1 MFSRRLIIAFAAFAL
16 LAVALGALN
25 GWVSRLAEH
34 RVVRGRVAADLL
46 STYLD
51 LSAEKARLRIWVL
64 QSIAD
69 VSTDPAVGPDLA
81 QSMRRDIE
89 MLRDLADEAVRMDGP
104 DATLLNEHEDR
115 ARTIDLL
122 DDSVTSMLNRIKII
136 NDRTAGETAPFPLSA
151 VDEVF
156 DRYGEYDVR
165 ALLNQAIAAEIEAL
179 RRDRASADES
189 LAQARVVSNMAA
201 SSIVVL
207 AIILSIYF
215 SLALRRPLRE
225 LTAGAQAYEAG
236 DLAYRI
242 PGLSKDEF
250 GTLAQ
255 RMNQMASQLDLTS
268 QRERELRSGL
278 EVMVSERTVDLQAA
292 VADLQR
298 SEARRRQ
305 LLADIGHELRTPTTV
320 IRGEAEV
327 ALRARVMTD
336 ASYRESLV
344 RIATSAEQL
353 GKQIED
359 LLTIALD
366 DAEMLVLENDV
377 VEPEIELKRAISQ
390 VSTLASLRQVRLV
403 PDSSGPDS
411 FVKGDARRLGQIMS
425 VLLDNAIRYSHPSG
439 TVEISTSLS
448 QDGWSLQVRDY
459 GIGIPGE
466 DISRVFER
474 GFRSSLARTHR
485 ADGSGLGLSI
495 AKAFAE
501 RLGGALELESVV
513 GEGTTVRLRLPT
525 VDPKAAL

>member
-1 MFSRRLIIAFAAFAL
+1 MFSRRLILAFAAFAL

-25 GWVSRLAEH
+25 GWVSRVAEQ

-69 VSTDPAVGPDLA
+69 ASTDPAVGPELA
-81 QSMRRDIE
+81 RSMRRDVDL
-89 MLRDLADEAVRMDGP
+89 LRGLAAKAAEMDGP
-104 DATLLNEHEDR
+104 DAALLKEHTDR
-115 ARTIDLL
+115 ARTIELL
-122 DDSVTSMLNRIKII
+122 ESSVTSMLKRVQVVNARAAREGGPIPV
-136 NDRTAGETAPFPLSA
+136 TA
-151 VDEVF
+151 VDELF
-156 DRYGEYDVR
+156 DKFGQYDVR
-165 ALLNQAIAAEIEAL
+165 GLLNEAIAAETEAL

-189 LAQARVVSNMAA
+189 LAQARFVSNIAA
-201 SSIVVL
+201 SSIVIL
-207 AIILSIYF
+207 AVILSIYF
-215 SLALRRPLRE
+215 SYALRRPLRE
-225 LTAGAQAYEAG
+225 LTAGAQAYETG

-242 PGLSKDEF
+242 PNLSKDEF

-255 RMNQMASQLDLTS
+255 RMNQMANQLDLTS

-278 EVMVSERTVDLQAA
+278 EVMVSERTVDLQGA

-327 ALRARVMTD
+327 ALRGREMTD
-336 ASYRESLV
+336 ALYRESLV

-366 DAEMLVLENDV
+366 DAEMLTLKNDV
-377 VEPEIELKRAISQ
+377 VEPELELQRAISQ
-390 VSTLASLRQVRLV
+390 ASTLASLRQVRIV
-403 PDSSGPDS
+403 PALQNSDA
-411 FVKGDARRLGQIMS
+411 FVPGDARRIGQIMS
-425 VLLDNAIRYSHPSG
+425 VLLDNAIRYSHPSC
-439 TVEISTSLS
+439 TVEISTRAGTGSWYLE
-448 QDGWSLQVRDY
+448 VRDY
-459 GIGIPGE
+459 GIGIPEE
-466 DISRVFER
+466 DVPRVFER
-474 GFRSSLARTHR
+474 GFRAGAARTHR

-501 RLGGALELESVV
+501 RHGGELALESVL
-513 GEGTTVRLRLPT
+513 GQGTTVRLRLPT
-525 VDPKAAL
+525 LKLEAA

>member
-1 MFSRRLIIAFAAFAL
+1 MFSRRLILAFAAFAL

-64 QSIAD
+64 QSMAD
-69 VSTDPAVGPDLA
+69 SSTDPAVGPELA
-81 QSMRRDIE
+81 LSMRRDLDT
-89 MLRDLADEAVRMDGP
+89 LRDLASKAASMDGR
-104 DATLLNEHEDR
+104 DAALLNEHAER
-115 ARTIDLL
+115 ARTIELL
-122 DDSVTSMLNRIKII
+122 ENSVASMASRVQQI
-136 NDRTAGETAPFPLSA
+136 NDRAAGDAGRFPVSA

-156 DRYGEYDVR
+156 DRYGQYDVR
-165 ALLNQAIAAEIEAL
+165 ALLNQAIAAETEAL

-189 LAQARVVSNMAA
+189 LAQARFVSNIAA
-201 SSIVVL
+201 SSIVLL
-207 AIILSIYF
+207 AVILSVYF
-215 SLALRRPLRE
+215 SFALRRPLRE
-225 LTAGAQAYEAG
+225 LTAGAEAFETG

-250 GTLAQ
+250 GALAQ
-255 RMNQMASQLDLTS
+255 RMNQMASQLDITS

-327 ALRARVMTD
+327 ALRGRAMTD
-336 ASYRESLV
+336 ALYRESLT

-366 DAEMLVLENDV
+366 DAEMLTLKNDV
-377 VEPEIELKRAISQ
+377 VEPELELKRAISQ
-390 VSTLASLRQVRLV
+390 VSTLASLRQVRLEPV
-403 PDSSGPDS
+403 LQNHEA
-411 FVKGDARRLGQIMS
+411 FVQGDTRRIGQIMS

-439 TVEISTSLS
+439 TVEISTSMS
-448 QDGWSLQVRDY
+448 PGGWHLEVRDH
-459 GIGIPGE
+459 GIGIPEE
-466 DISRVFER
+466 DFPRIFER
-474 GFRSSLARTHR
+474 GFRASSARTHR

-501 RLGGALELESVV
+501 RHGGELALESVV
-513 GEGTTVRLRLPT
+513 GQGTTARLRLPT
-525 VDPKAAL
+525 LSLEAA

>member
-1 MFSRRLIIAFAAFAL
+1 MFSRRLVFAFAAFAL

-69 VSTDPAVGPDLA
+69 TSTDPALGPDLA
-81 QSMRRDIE
+81 QSMLRDIE
-89 MLRDLADEAVRMDGP
+89 TLRRLADEAARMDGP
-104 DATLLNEHEDR
+104 DASLLQEHADR

-122 DDSVTSMLNRIKII
+122 DSSVASMLNRVDVVNTRASGVSGPI
-136 NDRTAGETAPFPLSA
+136 PLSA

-156 DRYGEYDVR
+156 DRFGQYDVR
-165 ALLNQAIAAEIEAL
+165 ALLNRAIAAETEAL

-189 LAQARVVSNMAA
+189 LAQARIVSNIAA
-201 SSIVVL
+201 SSIVIL

-215 SLALRRPLRE
+215 SFALRRPLRE
-225 LTAGAQAYEAG
+225 LTAGAQAYETG

-242 PGLSKDEF
+242 PSLSKDEF

-278 EVMVSERTVDLQAA
+278 ENMVSERTVDLQAA

-327 ALRARVMTD
+327 ALRGREMTD

-359 LLTIALD
+359 LLTIALE
-366 DAEMLVLENDV
+366 DAEMLTLKNDI
-377 VEPEIELKRAISQ
+377 VEPELELRSAISQ
-390 VSTLASLRQVRLV
+390 ASTLASLRQVHLL
-403 PDSSGPDS
+403 PSLQDQDA
-411 FVKGDARRLGQIMS
+411 FVQGDARRIGQIMS

-439 TVEISTSLS
+439 RVEVATRSDAGSWHLE
-448 QDGWSLQVRDY
+448 VRDY
-459 GIGIPGE
+459 GIGIPEE
-466 DISRVFER
+466 DFPRIFER
-474 GFRSSLARTHR
+474 GFRASSARVHR

-501 RLGGALELESVV
+501 RHGGELAVESKF
-513 GEGTTVRLRLPT
+513 GKGTIVRLRLPT
-525 VDPKAAL
+525 LSLEASR